1 MKTNVSIYEFRANER
16 LQRNFTF
23 YGLIALYEWFENYE
37 EETGEEVEFDAV
49 AICCD
54 FADYGSFEEIKGDYP
69 EINSIEELEDHTLVI
84 PHEQGI
90 IIQQF

>member
-23 YGLIALYEWFENYE
+23 HGLNALYEWFENYE

-69 EINSIEELEDHTLVI
+69 EINSIEELEDHTIVI

-90 IIQQF
+90 IIQKF

>member
-1 MKTNVSIYEFRANER
+1 MKTSVSIYEFRANER

-23 YGLIALYEWFENYE
+23 HGLNALYEWLENYE
-37 EETGEEVEFDAV
+37 EEIGEEIEFDAV

-54 FADYGSFEEIKGDYP
+54 FSDYGSFEEIKGDYP
-69 EINSIEELEDHTLVI
+69 EINSIEELEDHTIVI